1 MKQRPLANEPRRS
14 GGQRA
19 LDMRAV
25 ERDRCLS
32 VTLSRVEVRNLVST
46 FVPIHRDHD
55 PEERADVWHPAML
68 ATASVGSRKDSRPS
82 AGVAETWHS
91 NSGRSSA
98 ENTNAIA
105 WDEALER
112 VLVGDRDATWVLAGH
127 GEQGAQ
133 QAP

>member
-1 MKQRPLANEPRRS
+1 M
-14 GGQRA
+14 
-19 LDMRAV
+19 
-25 ERDRCLS
+25 
-32 VTLSRVEVRNLVST
+32 T
-46 FVPIHRDHD
+46 VP
-55 PEERADVWHPAML
+55 
-68 ATASVGSRKDSRPS
+68 
-82 AGVAETWHS
+82 WHS